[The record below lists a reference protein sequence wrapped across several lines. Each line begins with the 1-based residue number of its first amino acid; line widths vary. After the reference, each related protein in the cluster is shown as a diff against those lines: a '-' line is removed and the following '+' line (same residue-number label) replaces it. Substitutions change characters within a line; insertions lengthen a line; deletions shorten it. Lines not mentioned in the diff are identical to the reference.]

1 MRKQGKSCVLLV
13 FFFVSFKIINHGDRR
28 GNTACAL
35 AWWQHLVALHEAKDA
50 LHWAM
55 RITPYPPGG
64 MVIEIF
70 VDLATFFVIIDSMF
84 AITIAR

>member
-1 MRKQGKSCVLLV
+1 LCFVSV
-13 FFFVSFKIINHGDRR
+13 FFVSFKNVDHGGRQ

-35 AWWQHLVALHEAKDA
+35 ARWQHLVALHEAKGA

-64 MVIEIF
+64 MVIKIV
-70 VDLATFFVIIDSMF
+70 VDLATFFVIVDSML
-84 AITIAR
+84 AHNHS